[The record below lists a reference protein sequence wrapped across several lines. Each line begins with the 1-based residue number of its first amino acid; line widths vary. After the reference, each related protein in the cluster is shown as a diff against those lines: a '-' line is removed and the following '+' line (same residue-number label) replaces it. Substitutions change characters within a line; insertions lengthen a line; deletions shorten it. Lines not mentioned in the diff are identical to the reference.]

1 MSKQIEHIE
10 KIINAKINRNEEELN
25 FVKLNLKQCN
35 DPSLTQMY
43 GNKATRHGIELELLN
58 QLKEVVEQAKRL
70 KD

>member
-35 DPSLTQMY
+35 DPSLAQMY

-58 QLKEVVEQAKRL
+58 QLKEIVEQAKRL